1 MKKTNKIYIYDGTF
15 EGLLTI
21 VYKTLEEN
29 QLPLN
34 IIIKGDNWKTN
45 LFEIYEHIETDYNKS
60 NKILKYILKKISDLS
75 LYNAYNTFLSNKDD
89 KEITVLYYLIN
100 GFKFGSKID
109 TLRNLNCVIRVQKYC
124 NSVKKEAHRLKGFLR
139 FKTIKGNILY
149 SEFEPDNDILELI
162 VTHFKRRLRN
172 EKWAIIDIK
181 RKKGAFYNGS
191 KLRILDTSNF
201 NLNNIINDLEEE
213 NYQDLWKKFISSVN
227 INERKNLRCQINFM
241 PKRYWKYMSEVKN
254 E

>member
-21 VYKTLEEN
+21 VYKTLEEK
-29 QLPLN
+29 QIPLN
-34 IIIKGDNWKTN
+34 IIKGDNWKTN
-45 LFEIYEHIETDYNKS
+45 LFEIYEHIESDCNKS
-60 NKILKYILKKISDLS
+60 DKILKYILKKISNLS

-89 KEITVLYYLIN
+89 KEITILYYLIN

-124 NSVKKEAHRLKGFLR
+124 NSVKKEVHRLKGFLR

-162 VTHFKRRLRN
+162 VPHFKKRLKN

-191 KLRILDTSNF
+191 ELKILDTSNF
-201 NLNNIINDLEEE
+201 DLNNVVNDLDEN
-213 NYQDLWKKFISSVN
+213 NYQDLWKRFISSVN
-227 INERKNLRCQINFM
+227 INERKNLRCQVNFM